1 MKTALYS
8 NKSKPSK
15 IILIIL
21 LIVVSLIFSFVILK
35 IFDNDL
41 KYVYVERS
49 PYKTEYYVNELI
61 SYDGIK
67 IVAVYKNGEKKDISI
82 EDCVIIGY
90 DNSSPNENL
99 QIIVEYENLKCGFY
113 ISIIERPQFPQLL
126 VGIKIKSLPN
136 LTEFKLGD
144 SLDITGGILECVY
157 SDGSTKEIPLSYDYI
172 YGFKND
178 QVGEFDIIVKY
189 SENGIQVQTSY
200 RIKIID

>member
-1 MKTALYS
+1 MPALGS
-8 NKSKPSK
+8 
-15 IILIIL
+15 
-21 LIVVSLIFSFVILK
+21 IFSFVILK